1 MVAMA
6 GTHAHSP
13 QSDKESEIVEIVEE
27 VIKEVGVRGLITA
40 CLKSTGGEEVEEI
53 LGRLIKSGATQ
64 VTGPNAL
71 RIAHVVLRE
80 IIISADPQLEAEI
93 MALGVGLVMEG
104 ETMGTIGNRHGITKQ
119 AVSKRVVAFADE
131 NKLPPSV
138 YMRSEKDRK
147 TYAMTNQPRS
157 K

>member
-13 QSDKESEIVEIVEE
+13 QSDKESEAVEAIEE
-27 VIKEVGVRGLITA
+27 LILEFGLRGVVGA
-40 CLKSTGGEEVEEI
+40 CLKSSAGDSLEKLGGN
-53 LGRLIKSGATQ
+53 A
-64 VTGPNAL
+64 AL

-93 MALGVGLVMEG
+93 MALGVGLVMQG

>member
-1 MVAMA
+1 
-6 GTHAHSP
+6 
-13 QSDKESEIVEIVEE
+13 
-27 VIKEVGVRGLITA
+27 
-40 CLKSTGGEEVEEI
+40 
-53 LGRLIKSGATQ
+53 
-64 VTGPNAL
+64 
-71 RIAHVVLRE
+71 
-80 IIISADPQLEAEI
+80 
-93 MALGVGLVMEG
+93 
-104 ETMGTIGNRHGITKQ
+104 MGTIGNRHGITKQ